1 MITVLGGEFSSSMR
15 NARKAS
21 DGALE
26 RRAFSVVETGRAL
39 GVHRN
44 SVYRLIEAGLL
55 RYVRLA
61 GGEIRIP
68 VAAIDEYL
76 DGKAS

>member
-1 MITVLGGEFSSSMR
+1 MSIPSAPPGRPNSRKPPSE
-15 NARKAS
+15 AIERKALTVIES
-21 DGALE
+21 AQ
-26 RRAFSVVETGRAL
+26 AL

-55 RYVRLA
+55 RYARLA
-61 GGEIRIP
+61 GGEIRVP

-76 DGKAS
+76 AGGKTA

>member
-1 MITVLGGEFSSSMR
+1 MGIPLSPKSEQRG
-15 NARKAS
+15 RKPPREAI
-21 DGALE
+21 E
-26 RRAFSVVETGRAL
+26 RRALSVIESAQTL
-39 GVHRN
+39 GIHRN

-61 GGEIRIP
+61 GGEIRVP

-76 DGKAS
+76 AGGKTA

>member
-1 MITVLGGEFSSSMR
+1 MSNPSPPLSRPRG
-15 NARKAS
+15 RKPSIRAI
-21 DGALE
+21 E
-26 RRAFSVVETGRAL
+26 RRALSVTESARAI

-61 GGEIRIP
+61 GGEIRVPIT
-68 VAAIDEYL
+68 AIDEYL
-76 DGKAS
+76 AGGKGSR